1 MPGNDDQQQQQVS
14 SRVLD
19 LGSIFAAPLVSVI
32 KADVLA
38 AREFTGFLSSF
49 GFVNDGNGESG
60 THLGAL
66 KTVTFSYKRPGP
78 NGELQDAV
86 VEIPLLSLVPLPLLQ
101 VTDAEFTFNVH
112 VLESDSGAL
121 GAPPPL
127 VTPPALRGQE
137 GGENAPQPP
146 PAPQVRA
153 MLAPAPPATTS
164 DRPSS
169 QRSLDAN
176 MTVKLAMK
184 QADVPAGISALL
196 QLMGEAVNSST
207 TRKVA
212 S

>member
-1 MPGNDDQQQQQVS
+1 MPDNPDQEKQQVS

-19 LGSIFAAPLVSVI
+19 LGEIFAAPLVAVI

-38 AREFTGFLSSF
+38 SREFTGFISSF
-49 GFVNDGNGESG
+49 GFESDANSGSEG

-78 NGELQDAV
+78 GGVLEDAV

-101 VTDAEFTFNVH
+101 VTDAEFNFNVH

-121 GAPPPL
+121 GEPPPL
-127 VTPPALRGQE
+127 VNPPQELRVQNE
-137 GGENAPQPP
+137 SAKPQ
-146 PAPQVRA
+146 APQVRA
-153 MLAPAPPATTS
+153 MLAPAPAPATA
-164 DRPSS
+164 DRSS
-169 QRSLDAN
+169 GQRSLDAN

-196 QLMGEAVNSST
+196 QLMSEAVNSTT
-207 TRKVA
+207 TRKE
-212 S
+212 SP